1 MLHFE
6 ITLVKLIY
14 NLKKKIFLNG
24 NDVLILLPKIINL
37 KKNCCNS
44 YQIHQYIIQK

>member
-1 MLHFE
+1 MLHFK

-14 NLKKKIFLNG
+14 NLKKKIFSNG

-37 KKNCCNS
+37 KEINVIFIEYTN
-44 YQIHQYIIQK
+44 I